1 MESFFSFHLYPNN
14 LVSALYVYRN
24 IKITKLL
31 YQMSDDYHKLNED
44 TVIEIKE
51 VMVDNIKTI
60 LERGE
65 KMEHVVNKS
74 KELEDTSI
82 RFKKNSNKLKTKM
95 KHKHLICIGCS
106 VLVVIAIILAIVYL
120 STGKFIIS

>member
-1 MESFFSFHLYPNN
+1 
-14 LVSALYVYRN
+14 
-24 IKITKLL
+24 
-31 YQMSDDYHKLNED
+31 MSDDYHKLNED